1 MSYGSLGYDYV
12 AFKASHNSYDRD
24 ESIVEQLRW
33 NDAKRYDGGCRS
45 VEFDIVRHSDGS
57 HGTSISYFQVS
68 HEQGGEGK
76 PLADYLA
83 ELQAFHAE
91 DPGHGP
97 VMVCL
102 DIKSKEGDF
111 KVFPDEIDAY
121 LRTWFPKA
129 LIFAPGRAIADAGK
143 DLVANLQ
150 QNGWP
155 LLSDLT
161 GMFVFC
167 LAGNEQWK
175 SYYADHMPTQR
186 LCFAD
191 LDMEV
196 NPLYPFAPEV
206 SGNRAIINLHL
217 YSDQYAM
224 WSVLVP
230 GLRAQRLIVRGW
242 VINGSDLWKK
252 AQGAGVNALATDKI
266 SNNEWAVIGTEPFAP
281 API

>member
-1 MSYGSLGYDYV
+1 MSYGSVGYDYL

-24 ESIVEQLRW
+24 EPVVEQLLW
-33 NDAKRYDGGCRS
+33 NGSNHYNGGCRS

-57 HGTSISYFQVS
+57 RGTSISYFQVS

-83 ELQAFHAE
+83 DLQSFHAL

-121 LRTWFPKA
+121 LRTWFPKS
-129 LIFAPGRAIADAGK
+129 LIFAPGQIIADASK
-143 DLVANLQ
+143 DLVANLKAQ
-150 QNGWP
+150 GWP
-155 LLSDLT
+155 LLADLT
-161 GMFVFC
+161 GKFLFC
-167 LAGNEQWK
+167 LAGNEEWK
-175 SYYADHMPTQR
+175 SYYADHLPTQR

-196 NPLYPFAPEV
+196 NPLYPWAPTV
-206 SGNRAIINLHL
+206 TGNRAIINLHL
-217 YSDQYAM
+217 YSDQYAL
-224 WSVLVP
+224 WDVLIS
-230 GLRAQRLIVRGW
+230 GLRPQRLVVRGW
-242 VINGSDLWKK
+242 VINSSDLWKK

-266 SNNEWAVIGTEPFAP
+266 SGHEWAVIGTEPFAP
-281 API
+281 VPV

>member
-24 ESIVEQLRW
+24 ETIVEQLRW
-33 NDAKRYDGGCRS
+33 NDAKRYNGGCRS

-57 HGTSISYFQVS
+57 HGANASYFQVS
-68 HEQGGEGK
+68 HDQGGEGTY
-76 PLADYLA
+76 LSDYLA
-83 ELQAFHAE
+83 ELNAFHTE
-91 DPGHGP
+91 DAGHGP

-102 DIKSKEGDF
+102 DIKSKEGDVT
-111 KVFPDEIDAY
+111 VFPDEIDTY
-121 LRTWFPKA
+121 LATHFNRT
-129 LIFAPGRAIADAGK
+129 LIFTPGQIIADASK
-143 DLVANLQ
+143 DLVANLKQ
-150 QNGWP
+150 HGWP

-161 GMFVFC
+161 GKFIFC
-167 LAGNEQWK
+167 LAGNEGWK
-175 SYYADHMPTQR
+175 SYYADDMPTIR

-196 NPLYPFAPEV
+196 NPLYPFAPLV
-206 SGNRAIINLHL
+206 TGNRAIINLHL
-217 YSDQYAM
+217 YSDQYAL

-230 GLRAQRLIVRGW
+230 GLRSQRLVVRGW

-252 AQGAGVNALATDKI
+252 AQAAGVNALATDKI
-266 SNNEWAVIGTEPFAP
+266 SGNEWAVIGNEPFAP